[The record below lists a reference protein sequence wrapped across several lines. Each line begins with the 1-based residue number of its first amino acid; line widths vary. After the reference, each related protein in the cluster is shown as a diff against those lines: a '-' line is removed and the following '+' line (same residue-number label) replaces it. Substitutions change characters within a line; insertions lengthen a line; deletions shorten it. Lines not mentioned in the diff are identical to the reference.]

1 MDLIDPLPPIPP
13 NAWELGLSDP
23 GETTDLH
30 RPSPASERSQRAA
43 LDPYSIPPYA
53 IGVHTVENKKKLI
66 ARVRRIRGQLEAV
79 ERALEGEAGCSEV
92 LQTVTSAR
100 GALNGLVGELIEGH
114 IRTHV
119 IDGERATAPQREAAE
134 ELVQI
139 VRAYVK

>member
-1 MDLIDPLPPIPP
+1 MGSLAQY
-13 NAWELGLSDP
+13 N
-23 GETTDLH
+23 
-30 RPSPASERSQRAA
+30 
-43 LDPYSIPPYA
+43 IPPYT
-53 IGVHTVENKKKLI
+53 IWVHTVENKKRLI

-79 ERALEGEAGCSEV
+79 ERALEDEAGCSEV

-119 IDGERATAPQREAAE
+119 VDGQRATTPQRQAAD

>member
-1 MDLIDPLPPIPP
+1 M
-13 NAWELGLSDP
+13 
-23 GETTDLH
+23 
-30 RPSPASERSQRAA
+30 
-43 LDPYSIPPYA
+43 
-53 IGVHTVENKKKLI
+53 HTIESKKKLI

-79 ERALEGEAGCSEV
+79 ERALEGEHGCAEV

-119 IDGERATAPQREAAE
+119 VDPERTTATQREAVE